1 MRPRPVWRCARHR
14 SVPHW
19 PWAGGGA
26 TRPGGD
32 EGGLAAG
39 HAGDA
44 VDAGGLDGLGQG
56 HIRQDG
62 GEAARQPRRAGSK
75 GPSRSTPCLLG
86 QRLFCA
92 CRRACDTVAAAGER
106 LPRGCRRTT
115 ARLYPGSFPAAP
127 CRNPPWRT
135 LPHRR
140 CGSSPVSSIAARLDL
155 DEFPVEKGKDI
166 DEPGRTKAI
175 GPHTL
180 GDHSRQVP
188 RDVPVWV
195 IDWFQD
201 DFDGVVHLGQRA
213 ADDLHLPST
222 IAQGD
227 ESPVALEGAGDP
239 RRADDDGRQHH
250 HGHLDV
256 RQRPAPVSG
265 CQRYPDGGAPWLW
278 WPSPRSCLLM

>member
-1 MRPRPVWRCARHR
+1 VPARTEPFLR
-14 SVPHW
+14 
-19 PWAGGGA
+19 
-26 TRPGGD
+26 
-32 EGGLAAG
+32 L
-39 HAGDA
+39 
-44 VDAGGLDGLGQG
+44 
-56 HIRQDG
+56 
-62 GEAARQPRRAGSK
+62 SK
-75 GPSRSTPCLLG
+75 GMRYGCSR
-86 QRLFCA
+86 
-92 CRRACDTVAAAGER
+92 RREAAAGVQTDDCAPLSWL
-106 LPRGCRRTT
+106 LPSG
-115 ARLYPGSFPAAP
+115 
-127 CRNPPWRT
+127 T

-140 CGSSPVSSIAARLDL
+140 RGSSPVSSIAARLDL
-155 DEFPVEKGKDI
+155 DEFPVEKRKDI

-188 RDVPVWV
+188 RDVPVWA